1 MLKATKWQSV
11 LYKNVDFSL
20 FIKYNTSM
28 KNKEILIQRPEYTKK
43 LESWLGQNDLVKI
56 VTGVRRCGKS
66 KLFTLFQNLLIKK
79 YKVSKNQ
86 IININLEDIMQA
98 REIGLEYN
106 KKNFLTNYNKLL
118 DFVLS
123 KLKEK
128 QKYYVFI
135 DEIQLLENW
144 QIAANSLRLKE
155 NVDLYLTGSNAYMF
169 SGDLANSFGGRHVE
183 IKMLPFSFKEYCDA
197 FIERDLQEH
206 PEKREFVPYCNLY
219 EVYDRYIKES
229 GFPQTIKFSDDNLI
243 YNYLLDTVYLNTIQK
258 DIISRYSIKDTN
270 KLDAVIK
277 YIFDNIGNETS
288 LDNIVKGLA
297 ASKNPISAPTLDI
310 YIKGMIDSYLI
321 YKCDRY
327 DIKGKKYLN
336 SNAKYYVVDAGLR
349 AALLGANDRDLGH
362 ILENIVYLELLRR
375 GYRVSVGKVN
385 SKVINNNGKKER
397 KTIEVDFIAKKNN
410 LTEYYQ
416 VALNALEPEILER
429 ELRPLE
435 EIKDNYPKF
444 LLTMDQ
450 GNGEN
455 NGIKRLNVLSWL
467 HSK

>member
-1 MLKATKWQSV
+1 MR
-11 LYKNVDFSL
+11 LYKRENYLKKIRGFYDEYDI
-20 FIKYNTSM
+20 IKV
-28 KNKEILIQRPEYTKK
+28 I
-43 LESWLGQNDLVKI
+43 
-56 VTGVRRCGKS
+56 TGVRRCGKS
-66 KLFTLFQNLLIKK
+66 KLFTLFQDLLIKK
-79 YKVSKNQ
+79 YKVSKSQ
-86 IININLEDIMQA
+86 IININLEDVIQT

-106 KKNFLTNYNKLL
+106 KQNFLTDYNKLL

-123 KLKEK
+123 KLDNKK
-128 QKYYVFI
+128 KNYVFI

-144 QIAANSLRLKE
+144 QKAANTLRLKD

-183 IKMLPFSFKEYCDA
+183 IKMLPFSFKEYRDA

-206 PEKREFVPYCNLY
+206 PEKRQFIPSCNLY
-219 EVYDRYIKES
+219 EVYERYIKES
-229 GFPQTIKFSDDNLI
+229 GFPHTIKLDNNLI
-243 YNYLLDTVYLNTIQK
+243 YNYLMDTVYLNTIQK
-258 DIISRYSIKDTN
+258 DIISRYNIKDTN
-270 KLDAVIK
+270 KLDSVIK
-277 YIFDNIGNETS
+277 YVFDNIGNETS

-297 ASKNPISAPTLDI
+297 ASKNPTSAPTLDI

-336 SNAKYYVVDAGLR
+336 SNAKYYVVDVGLR

-416 VALNALEPEILER
+416 VALNALEPEILRR
-429 ELRPLE
+429 ELCPLE

-444 LLTMDQ
+444 LLTLDL
-450 GNGEN
+450 GDGEN
-455 NGIKRLNVLSWL
+455 NGIKRLNVLKWL
-467 HSK
+467 VDK

>member
-1 MLKATKWQSV
+1 
-11 LYKNVDFSL
+11 
-20 FIKYNTSM
+20 
-28 KNKEILIQRPEYTKK
+28 
-43 LESWLGQNDLVKI
+43 
-56 VTGVRRCGKS
+56 
-66 KLFTLFQNLLIKK
+66 
-79 YKVSKNQ
+79 
-86 IININLEDIMQA
+86 
-98 REIGLEYN
+98 
-106 KKNFLTNYNKLL
+106 
-118 DFVLS
+118 
-123 KLKEK
+123 
-128 QKYYVFI
+128 
-135 DEIQLLENW
+135 
-144 QIAANSLRLKE
+144 
-155 NVDLYLTGSNAYMF
+155 
-169 SGDLANSFGGRHVE
+169 
-183 IKMLPFSFKEYCDA
+183 
-197 FIERDLQEH
+197 
-206 PEKREFVPYCNLY
+206 
-219 EVYDRYIKES
+219 
-229 GFPQTIKFSDDNLI
+229 
-243 YNYLLDTVYLNTIQK
+243 
-258 DIISRYSIKDTN
+258 
-270 KLDAVIK
+270 
-277 YIFDNIGNETS
+277 
-288 LDNIVKGLA
+288 
-297 ASKNPISAPTLDI
+297 
-310 YIKGMIDSYLI
+310 MIDSYLI

>member
-1 MLKATKWQSV
+1 
-11 LYKNVDFSL
+11 
-20 FIKYNTSM
+20 M
-28 KNKEILIQRPEYTKK
+28 KNKEVLIKRPEYTKQ

-56 VTGVRRCGKS
+56 ITGVRRCGKS
-66 KLFTLFQNLLIKK
+66 KLFTLFQDSLIKK
-79 YKVSKNQ
+79 YKVSKSQ
-86 IININLEDIMQA
+86 IININLEDVIQT

-106 KKNFLTNYNKLL
+106 KQNFLTDYNKLL

-123 KLKEK
+123 KLDDKK
-128 QKYYVFI
+128 KNYVFI

-144 QIAANSLRLKE
+144 QKAANTLRLKD

-183 IKMLPFSFKEYCDA
+183 IKMLPFSFKEYRDA

-206 PEKREFVPYCNLY
+206 PEKRQFIPSCNMY
-219 EVYDRYIKES
+219 EVYERYIKES
-229 GFPQTIKFSDDNLI
+229 GFPQTIKLDNNLI
-243 YNYLLDTVYLNTIQK
+243 YNYLMDTVYLNTIQK
-258 DIISRYSIKDTN
+258 DIISRYNIKDTN
-270 KLDAVIK
+270 KLDSVIK
-277 YIFDNIGNETS
+277 YVFDNIGNETS

-297 ASKNPISAPTLDI
+297 ASKNPTSAPTLDI

-336 SNAKYYVVDAGLR
+336 SNAKYYVVDVGLR

-416 VALNALEPEILER
+416 VALNALEPEILRR
-429 ELRPLE
+429 ELSPLE

-444 LLTMDQ
+444 LLTLDQ
-450 GNGEN
+450 GDGEN
-455 NGIKRLNVLSWL
+455 NGIKRLNVLKWL
-467 HSK
+467 VDK

>member
-1 MLKATKWQSV
+1 
-11 LYKNVDFSL
+11 
-20 FIKYNTSM
+20 
-28 KNKEILIQRPEYTKK
+28 
-43 LESWLGQNDLVKI
+43 
-56 VTGVRRCGKS
+56 
-66 KLFTLFQNLLIKK
+66 
-79 YKVSKNQ
+79 
-86 IININLEDIMQA
+86 
-98 REIGLEYN
+98 
-106 KKNFLTNYNKLL
+106 
-118 DFVLS
+118 
-123 KLKEK
+123 
-128 QKYYVFI
+128 
-135 DEIQLLENW
+135 
-144 QIAANSLRLKE
+144 
-155 NVDLYLTGSNAYMF
+155 
-169 SGDLANSFGGRHVE
+169 
-183 IKMLPFSFKEYCDA
+183 MLPFSFKEYCDA

-206 PEKREFVPYCNLY
+206 PEKRQFVPSCNSY

-258 DIISRYSIKDTN
+258 DIISRYNIKDTN

-336 SNAKYYVVDAGLR
+336 SNAIYYVVDAGLR
-349 AALLGANDRDLGH
+349 AALLGSSDRDLGH

-416 VALNALEPEILER
+416 VALNALEPEILKR

>member
-1 MLKATKWQSV
+1 MQYARKQYINQLIRKKDNGRIKVITGLRRSGKSYLLFV
-11 LYKNVDFSL
+11 LYRQYLLDSGIGEDQIVTFALDEIDNARYRNPFELNKAVKERMSD
-20 FIKYNTSM
+20 
-28 KNKEILIQRPEYTKK
+28 KNKR
-43 LESWLGQNDLVKI
+43 
-56 VTGVRRCGKS
+56 
-66 KLFTLFQNLLIKK
+66 
-79 YKVSKNQ
+79 
-86 IININLEDIMQA
+86 
-98 REIGLEYN
+98 
-106 KKNFLTNYNKLL
+106 
-118 DFVLS
+118 
-123 KLKEK
+123 
-128 QKYYVFI
+128 YYVFI

-144 QIAANSLRLKE
+144 QKAANTLRLKD

-206 PEKREFVPYCNLY
+206 PEKRQFIPGCNLY
-219 EVYDRYIKES
+219 EVYEKYIKES
-229 GFPQTIKFSDDNLI
+229 GFPQTIKLDNNLI
-243 YNYLLDTVYLNTIQK
+243 YNYLMDTVYLNTIQK
-258 DIISRYSIKDTN
+258 DIISRYNIKDTN
-270 KLDAVIK
+270 KLDSVIK
-277 YIFDNIGNETS
+277 YVFDNIGNETS

-297 ASKNPISAPTLDI
+297 ASKNPTSAPTLDI
-310 YIKGMIDSYLI
+310 YIKGMTDSYLI

-336 SNAKYYVVDAGLR
+336 SNAKYYVVDVGLR
-349 AALLGANDRDLGH
+349 AALLGANDRDFGH

-416 VALNALEPEILER
+416 IALNALEPEILKR
-429 ELRPLE
+429 ELSPLE

-444 LLTMDQ
+444 LLTLDP
-450 GNGEN
+450 GDGEN
-455 NGIKRLNVLSWL
+455 NGIKRLNVLKWL
-467 HSK
+467 VDK

>member
-1 MLKATKWQSV
+1 M
-11 LYKNVDFSL
+11 
-20 FIKYNTSM
+20 
-28 KNKEILIQRPEYTKK
+28 
-43 LESWLGQNDLVKI
+43 
-56 VTGVRRCGKS
+56 
-66 KLFTLFQNLLIKK
+66 
-79 YKVSKNQ
+79 
-86 IININLEDIMQA
+86 
-98 REIGLEYN
+98 
-106 KKNFLTNYNKLL
+106 
-118 DFVLS
+118 
-123 KLKEK
+123 
-128 QKYYVFI
+128 
-135 DEIQLLENW
+135 
-144 QIAANSLRLKE
+144 
-155 NVDLYLTGSNAYMF
+155 
-169 SGDLANSFGGRHVE
+169 
-183 IKMLPFSFKEYCDA
+183 
-197 FIERDLQEH
+197 
-206 PEKREFVPYCNLY
+206 
-219 EVYDRYIKES
+219 
-229 GFPQTIKFSDDNLI
+229 
-243 YNYLLDTVYLNTIQK
+243 DTVYLNTIQK

-349 AALLGANDRDLGH
+349 AALLGSSDRDLGH

>member
-1 MLKATKWQSV
+1 MLTF
-11 LYKNVDFSL
+11 YI
-20 FIKYNTSM
+20 FIKYNKSM
-28 KNKEILIQRPEYTKK
+28 KDKEILIQRPEYTKK
-43 LESWLGQNDLVKI
+43 LESWLGQDDLVKI
-56 VTGVRRCGKS
+56 ITGVRRCGKS

-79 YKVSKNQ
+79 YKVLKSQ
-86 IININLEDIMQA
+86 IININLEDVMQT

-106 KKNFLTNYNKLL
+106 KQNLLTNYNKLL

-123 KLKEK
+123 KLSYKK
-128 QKYYVFI
+128 KNYVFI

-144 QIAANSLRLKE
+144 QIAANSLRLKD

-183 IKMLPFSFKEYCDA
+183 IKMLPFSFREYRDA
-197 FIERDLQEH
+197 YIERDLQEN
-206 PEKREFVPYCNLY
+206 PEKRQFIPGCNSY
-219 EVYDRYIKES
+219 EVYERYIKES
-229 GFPQTIKFSDDNLI
+229 GFPQTIKLGDDSNLI
-243 YNYLLDTVYLNTIQK
+243 YNYLMDTVYLNTIQK
-258 DIISRYSIKDTN
+258 DIISRYGIKDTN
-270 KLDAVIK
+270 KLDSVIK
-277 YIFDNIGNETS
+277 YMFDNIGNETS
-288 LDNIVKGLA
+288 LDNIVKGLS

-310 YIKGMIDSYLI
+310 YIKGMTDSYLI

-336 SNAKYYVVDAGLR
+336 SNAKYYVVDVGLR
-349 AALLGANDRDLGH
+349 AALLGENDRDLGH

-416 VALNALEPEILER
+416 VALNALEPEILKR
-429 ELRPLE
+429 ELSPLE

-444 LLTMDQ
+444 ILTLDQ
-450 GNGEN
+450 GDGEN
-455 NGIKRLNVLSWL
+455 NGIKRLNVLKWL
-467 HSK
+467 ADK

>member
-1 MLKATKWQSV
+1 
-11 LYKNVDFSL
+11 
-20 FIKYNTSM
+20 M
-28 KNKEILIQRPEYTKK
+28 KNKEFLIQRPEYTKK
-43 LESWLGQNDLVKI
+43 LESWLGQDNLVKI
-56 VTGVRRCGKS
+56 ITGVRRCGKS

-79 YKVSKNQ
+79 YKVSKSQ
-86 IININLEDIMQA
+86 IININLEDVMQT

-106 KKNFLTNYNKLL
+106 KQNFLTDYNKLL
-118 DFVLS
+118 DFILN
-123 KLKEK
+123 KLNNKK
-128 QKYYVFI
+128 KNYVFI

-144 QIAANSLRLKE
+144 QIAANSLRLKD

-183 IKMLPFSFKEYCDA
+183 IKMLPFSFREYRDA
-197 FIERDLQEH
+197 YIECDLQEH
-206 PEKREFVPYCNLY
+206 PEKRQFVQNYNLY
-219 EVYDRYIKES
+219 EIYEKYIKES
-229 GFPQTIKFSDDNLI
+229 GFPQTVKLRDDSNLI
-243 YNYLLDTVYLNTIQK
+243 YNYLTDTVYLNTIQK

-270 KLDAVIK
+270 KLNSVIR

-288 LDNIVKGLA
+288 LDNIVKGLVT
-297 ASKNPISAPTLDI
+297 SKNPISAPTLDI

-336 SNAKYYVVDAGLR
+336 SNAKYYVVDVGLR
-349 AALLGANDRDLGH
+349 AALLGENDRDLGH

-385 SKVINNNGKKER
+385 SKVTNSNGKKER

-416 VALNALEPEILER
+416 VALNALEPDILKR
-429 ELRPLE
+429 ELSPLE

-444 LLTMDQ
+444 LLTLDQ
-450 GNGEN
+450 GDGEN
-455 NGIKRLNVLSWL
+455 NGIKRLNVLKWL
-467 HSK
+467 ADK